1 MIELSFIA
9 GGNIRKVVIDKRK
22 ISLLTA
28 ETGWIPISMDLDRID
43 EKIEKKMGKEGA
55 KLLKEISI
63 LNSEEEMARDIT
75 KDFQRTGWRLVKKI

>member
-55 KLLKEISI
+55 KLLKEISS